1 MSVSMS
7 VSEETRQEWVK
18 RKLQIL
24 LHLHVKCMEANQDVQ
39 DHQFIWEEFGR
50 SHKVRSL

>member
-7 VSEETRQEWVK
+7 MSEETRQECVK

-24 LHLHVKCMEANQDVQ
+24 LHPHVKCTEANQDVQ
-39 DHQFIWEEFGR
+39 DH
-50 SHKVRSL
+50 

>member
-7 VSEETRQEWVK
+7 MSETRQEDVK

-24 LHLHVKCMEANQDVQ
+24 LFLQVKCMEADQD
-39 DHQFIWEEFGR
+39 DRTTNSIWEEFGR
-50 SHKVRSL
+50 SH